1 MLFSKTLVKGYV
13 MKKVENIKMG
23 RLQNPFHKR
32 KLTLNLQCNPAPSLV
47 MESVDS
53 QDGNKRRDIPLNLI
67 EAVYIKNL
75 RLIRKNT
82 SIEQQTRKRSTSA
95 LKRVFTK
102 ISDQVAVKD
111 EDPYDF
117 AFEI

>member
-1 MLFSKTLVKGYV
+1 
-13 MKKVENIKMG
+13 
-23 RLQNPFHKR
+23 
-32 KLTLNLQCNPAPSLV
+32 
-47 MESVDS
+47 MES
-53 QDGNKRRDIPLNLI
+53 
-67 EAVYIKNL
+67 VYIKNL